1 MVTTIKADPVREKME
16 LAWEMGWSRFFR
28 PETNL
33 FYDWLSSYEPGHEL
47 DHLPTAEEVRRQYP
61 NPCGWGT
68 GMEDSMITAGAVL
81 SMICDRYAVTGEESL
96 RGRADAVFHGM
107 VSCAEIHGTPGF
119 IARSICLE
127 DRKSFY
133 INSSRDQYTHYVH
146 GFWKFYFSPLS
157 GDLQKAKI
165 RTILTD
171 IARYMERTVTPQNN
185 YTFFRQDGIPCPA
198 TVCKMWEVAPHEAA
212 RLPMVYAA
220 AWKVS
225 GETHW
230 REQYLKYA
238 REAAE
243 QSPRLRCHPYL
254 AYALLQM
261 QCSLEVLVE
270 ADDENP
276 EIVRLY
282 RAAMNRAAEL
292 VQYNALKS
300 MQDYKNCDLTML
312 CSDWRKRPFNKI
324 ADVYDAPMWGDY
336 LTVLMCQREAGEAAL
351 VQMMTPGFRLSE
363 LQLEIL
369 KNLILL
375 PDYRKF
381 SSYGI
386 HYLQAA
392 YWKACRQQYKFIEEK
407 EKRST

>member
-1 MVTTIKADPVREKME
+1 MVTTMETDTIREKMN
-16 LAWEMGWSRFFR
+16 LAWEMGWKHFFR

-33 FYDWLSSYEPGHEL
+33 FYDWLSSYETGHEL
-47 DHLPTAEEVRRQYP
+47 DHLPTSEEVRRQYP

-81 SMICDRYAVTGEESL
+81 SMICDRHAVTQEEFL
-96 RGRADAVFHGM
+96 RDKAAAVFNGM

-127 DRKSFY
+127 DRKSVY

-146 GFWKFYFSPLS
+146 GFWKFYFSPLC
-157 GDLQKAKI
+157 DEAQKRKI
-165 RTILTD
+165 RTILVD
-171 IARYMERTVTPQNN
+171 IARYMERCVTPEND

-198 TVCKMWEVAPHEAA
+198 TVCKMWNVDAHEAA
-212 RLPMVYAA
+212 RLPMIYAA
-220 AWKVS
+220 AWKIS
-225 GETHW
+225 GDSHW
-230 REQYLKYA
+230 RAQYLRYA

-243 QSPRLRCHPYL
+243 QSTRLRCHPYV

-261 QCSLEVLVE
+261 QCSLELLIE

-276 EIVRLY
+276 EIVRNY

-292 VQYNALKS
+292 VSYNELKS
-300 MQDYKNCDLTML
+300 MQDFETCDLTML
-312 CSDWRKRPFNKI
+312 CSDWRNRPFNKI
-324 ADVYDAPMWGDY
+324 AGVYDSAIWGDY
-336 LTVLMCQREAGEAAL
+336 LTVLMCQREGGEAAL
-351 VQMMTPGFRLSE
+351 VQMMTPGYRLSK

-369 KNLILL
+369 KKMILM

-392 YWKACRQQYKFIEEK
+392 YWKACRLQYKFIAK
-407 EKRST
+407 EKRSA